1 MDKLTGIHAV
11 KEALE
16 ARRPIDRI
24 AIAKGRQDTRVEEI
38 EQLARKQGVPVRFED
53 RGQLD
58 RLANSKDH
66 QGVVA
71 LAAARAAASLEDILA
86 NANAGHGQLGLIVL
100 LDGVE
105 DPHNLGAII
114 RTTLAAG
121 AHGVVIPERR
131 AAGLTDTVARASAGA
146 LAHLPVAKVTNLV
159 RTMEELKDAGY
170 WLVGLDEQGDKNYT
184 EVDYTSPVGI
194 VLGSEGQGLHEL
206 TGKRCDF
213 VVSLPTTGPIKSLN
227 VSVAAGVVLFEAIRQ
242 QVVANDHTLARFDGV
257 FVDFERVRA
266 VFQGIGDARG
276 LGRELLRFSN
286 GNKPGAQLVRQNR
299 SKNEAARFDPRY
311 HVNRVALVV
320 FE

>member
-1 MDKLTGIHAV
+1 MDRLTGIHAV
-11 KEALE
+11 REALE
-16 ARRPIDRI
+16 AGRAFDRI
-24 AIAKGRQDTRVEEI
+24 VIARGRQDTRVEEI
-38 EQLARKQGVPVRFED
+38 VQLARGRNIPVRFEE

-58 RLANSKDH
+58 RLADSKDH

-71 LAAARAAASLEDILA
+71 MAAARAPATLEGILA
-86 NANAGHGQLGLIVL
+86 AANSGAGRGEKGMIVL

-114 RTTLAAG
+114 RTALAAG

-170 WLVGLDEQGDKNYT
+170 WLVGLDEQGGENYT
-184 EVDYTSPVGI
+184 EVDYASPVGI

-206 TGKRCDF
+206 TRKRCDF

-242 QVVANDHTLARFDGV
+242 RNART
-257 FVDFERVRA
+257 
-266 VFQGIGDARG
+266 RG
-276 LGRELLRFSN
+276 
-286 GNKPGAQLVRQNR
+286 K
-299 SKNEAARFDPRY
+299 
-311 HVNRVALVV
+311 
-320 FE
+320 